1 MKTDSKDVLMQPFKN
16 ESSKLCSP
24 WDQEYHQTL
33 FQLGLAHS
41 SRGHSSDGS
50 TSLDEEEANAPH
62 PVDSITELVNVRLY
76 IRHQWTTNKVA
87 VGQARPAGD
96 KTINDR
102 PIPMGYAH
110 ISIDTILDKKY
121 NKMHIDYPA

>member
-1 MKTDSKDVLMQPFKN
+1 MRPFKN
-16 ESSKLCSP
+16 ESSNLCSP

-62 PVDSITELVNVRLY
+62 PVDNITEPVNVRLY
-76 IRHQWTTNKVA
+76 ICQQWTIDKVV
-87 VGQARPAGD
+87 VGQACPVGD
-96 KTINDR
+96 GTINGR

-110 ISIDTILDKKY
+110 ASIDTILDKK
-121 NKMHIDYPA
+121 